1 MTKLETEFT
10 QALLACL
17 EAAEAC
23 TGQPETR
30 LREQAK
36 KEGGAK
42 ALQRLLD
49 KNQVTRQFAPLE
61 KLGKLEMSPEY
72 LVTRGRYAA
81 LFTDDQV
88 NFCLEA
94 LLEAG
99 AFSI

>member
-1 MTKLETEFT
+1 MTKLEMEFT

-17 EAAEAC
+17 EKAQAS
-23 TGQPETR
+23 TGLTETR
-30 LREQAK
+30 LKEQAQ

-42 ALQRLLD
+42 ALQRLWDRQQL
-49 KNQVTRQFAPLE
+49 TRQFGLLAQQN
-61 KLGKLEMSPEY
+61 KLDLSPEY
-72 LVTRGRYAA
+72 LATRGRYAP